1 MRPAIS
7 RYRLVEVVTVTNV
20 LIRGLSEAAIERID
34 AEAAAQGLSGNEFLR
49 RRLEQDAS
57 TPATATV
64 AADDW
69 SRSAAAFG
77 DLADPDVMDAAW
89 R

>member
-1 MRPAIS
+1 M
-7 RYRLVEVVTVTNV
+7 TNV
-20 LIRGLSEAAIERID
+20 LIRGLSEAAVERID
-34 AEAAAQGLSGNEFLR
+34 AEAAALGLSRNEFLR

-57 TPATATV
+57 PPIAVMVT
-64 AADDW
+64 ADDW

>member
-1 MRPAIS
+1 M
-7 RYRLVEVVTVTNV
+7 TNV
-20 LIRGLSEAAIERID
+20 LIRGLSEAAVERID
-34 AEAAAQGLSGNEFLR
+34 AEAMALGLSRNEFLR

-57 TPATATV
+57 APIAATIT
-64 AADDW
+64 ADDW

-77 DLADPDVMDAAW
+77 DLADPDVMDDAW

>member
-1 MRPAIS
+1 M
-7 RYRLVEVVTVTNV
+7 TNV
-20 LIRGLSEAAIERID
+20 LIRGLSEAAVERID
-34 AEAAAQGLSGNEFLR
+34 AEASALGLSRNEFLR

-57 TPATATV
+57 TRVAATV

-69 SRSAAAFG
+69 SRSAATFG
-77 DLADPDVMDAAW
+77 DLGDPDVMDDAW

>member
-1 MRPAIS
+1 MRGGLA
-7 RYRLVEVVTVTNV
+7 VAGAQ
-20 LIRGLSEAAIERID
+20 RGIADQLDRRID
-34 AEAAAQGLSGNEFLR
+34 AEAAALGLSRNEFLR

-57 TPATATV
+57 SPVTATV
-64 AADDW
+64 TADDW

-77 DLADPDVMDAAW
+77 DLADPDVMDDAW